1 MLFIIF
7 EICFMSNINLSLVG
21 NTTSIQNNLNTIWN
35 NIRLTIPNG
44 LNNDGFIVSDIG
56 ESVKDVINNAINSAI
71 TNWFTNNA
79 PNKNKLIVVCKPS
92 TQWII
97 YLSNDDNNTPYVVN
111 LSDGKLYGLT
121 DSNTMTSDPID
132 LTTNEELNEFMQ
144 GFTYDTSTNI
154 ATYQGQI
161 IGWYQID
168 ENDKLILNGTTDNQ
182 RTCHISTVMANMFLI
197 NQSA

>member
-1 MLFIIF
+1 
-7 EICFMSNINLSLVG
+7 MSTSNLSLVG

-35 NIRLTIPNG
+35 NIRLTIPSSQNSY
-44 LNNDGFIVSDIG
+44 GFIVSDIG
-56 ESVKDVINNAINSAI
+56 ESVNDVINNAVNSAI

-79 PNKNKLIVVCKPS
+79 PNKNKPIFVCDPG
-92 TQWII
+92 TQWIV

-121 DSNTMTSDPID
+121 DSNAITSDPID
-132 LTTNEELNEFMQ
+132 LTTNDELNEFMQ
-144 GFTYDTSTNI
+144 GFTYDTNTNI
-154 ATYQGQI
+154 ATYQGQT

-168 ENDKLILNGTTDNQ
+168 ENDKLILNGTTNNQ
-182 RTCHISTVMANMFLI
+182 RTCYISTVMSNLFLI